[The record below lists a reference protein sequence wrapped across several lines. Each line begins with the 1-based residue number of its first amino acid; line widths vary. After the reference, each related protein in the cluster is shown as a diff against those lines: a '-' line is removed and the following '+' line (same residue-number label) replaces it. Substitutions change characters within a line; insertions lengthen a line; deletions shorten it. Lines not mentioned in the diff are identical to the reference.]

1 VSARDAERFR
11 ALYQSEVIAL
21 LGYAARRVDRPE
33 DAADVVA
40 DVFTAVW
47 RRIDEVPAGGDARP
61 WLFGVARNVVANH
74 RRGARRRDRLTDRLR
89 GELRLMTT
97 STPTSTTTS
106 TSTSTEDV
114 DEVRQALGRLTCDD
128 RELLLLTNWE
138 ALSPTEVAIAM
149 GLPAGT
155 IRSRL
160 HRARQRLRRE
170 LGALGELSVPAN
182 GIERCPEAG
191 HVHTNGRSLAAEHD
205 EELR

>member
-1 VSARDAERFR
+1 VSAPDAERFR
-11 ALYQSEVIAL
+11 VLYQSEVIAL

-47 RRIDEVPAGGDARP
+47 RRIDEVPAGSDARP

-97 STPTSTTTS
+97 STR
-106 TSTSTEDV
+106 TSTEDV
-114 DEVRQALGRLTCDD
+114 DEVRQALGRLTSDD

-155 IRSRL
+155 VRSRL
-160 HRARQRLRRE
+160 HRARQQLRRE
-170 LGALGELSVPAN
+170 LGGLGEPSVAVN
-182 GIERCPEAG
+182 GIERCAEAG
-191 HVHTNGRSLAAEHD
+191 HVQTRGRSLAAEHD